1 LRNHAE
7 TKSSPT
13 RIDCLNSGPNPARQR
28 VKAGAVSPELVKQTG
43 WFALLFCSACGNQAV
58 DKSADSSICSV
69 AIICNLLNFKTNLS
83 VALSTC
89 RAPGIVAGRF
99 SVRVF

>member
-13 RIDCLNSGPNPARQR
+13 RIDCLNSGPNPACQR

-58 DKSADSSICSV
+58 DKSSDSSICSA
-69 AIICNLLNFKTNLS
+69 AIFCNMLILKLNIL
-83 VALSTC
+83 ALRSLPVVPGDC
-89 RAPGIVAGRF
+89 FRAI
-99 SVRVF
+99 